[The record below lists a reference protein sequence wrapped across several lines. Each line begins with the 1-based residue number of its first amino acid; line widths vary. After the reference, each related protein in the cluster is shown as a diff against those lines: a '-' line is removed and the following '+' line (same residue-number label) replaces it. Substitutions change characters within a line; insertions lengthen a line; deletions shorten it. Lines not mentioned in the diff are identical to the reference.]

1 MRSTDSFTITTTM
14 FLSSLATGF
23 TTGAGLIVCIGSQ
36 NAFVLRQGLLRSH
49 VGLVAAVC
57 IVSDVVLIAAGVS
70 GLGFIVEQWPH
81 LLQWVR
87 YAGALFLG
95 FNALQAARRA
105 FSSADALNPS
115 QQTSASRQ
123 QILLSCLAFTWLNP
137 HVYLD
142 TVFMLGSL
150 SLQYQDGSQWQFG
163 FGAMLASVAW
173 FVSITYGARLLL
185 PLFKNPNAW
194 RVLDGLV
201 GLVMA
206 YLCLGLVL
214 TPLG

>member
-1 MRSTDSFTITTTM
+1 M
-14 FLSSLATGF
+14 FVSSLATGF

-36 NAFVLRQGLLRSH
+36 NAFALRQGLLKSH

-57 IVSDVVLIAAGVS
+57 IISDVLLIAAGIS
-70 GLGFIVEQWPH
+70 GLGLVVEQWPN

-87 YAGALFLG
+87 YAGAAFLG
-95 FNALQAARRA
+95 YNAWLAARRA
-105 FSSADALNPS
+105 LAAGEALNPAEQGS
-115 QQTSASRQ
+115 VSAK

-150 SLQYQDGSQWQFG
+150 SLQYSQGAQWQFG
-163 FGAMLASVAW
+163 AGAMLASAAW
-173 FVSITYGARLLL
+173 FMSITYGARLLL

-201 GLVMA
+201 ALVMA
-206 YLCLGLVL
+206 YLGFGLL
-214 TPLG
+214 ATPLAQ

>member
-1 MRSTDSFTITTTM
+1 ML
-14 FLSSLATGF
+14 LSSFATGF

-57 IVSDVVLIAAGVS
+57 IVSDALLIAAGVS
-70 GLGFIVEQWPH
+70 GLGFIIELWPN

-87 YAGALFLG
+87 YAGAAFLG
-95 FNALQAARRA
+95 FNAYLAARRA
-105 FSSADALNPS
+105 LGRNSALNPTE
-115 QQTSASRQ
+115 QVKADRR

-150 SLQYQDGSQWQFG
+150 SLQYDHGTQWQFG
-163 FGAMLASVAW
+163 MGAIVASTAW
-173 FVSITYGARLLL
+173 FISITYGARLLL

-201 GLVMA
+201 ALVMA
-206 YLCLGLVL
+206 YLCLGLL
-214 TPLG
+214 FTPLNM